1 LAFLL
6 LILYRVTL
14 LVEVEE
20 VMRALAVLVVVE
32 QVHLTPQEIR
42 VSQIVEV
49 VVGDLTKQM
58 LGFKVEELVD
68 LVFV

>member
-20 VMRALAVLVVVE
+20 VMRALAVLVVME

-42 VSQIVEV
+42 VSQTVEV
-49 VVGDLTKQM
+49 VVEDLIPEV
-58 LGFKVEELVD
+58 LLLLREELVD

>member
-1 LAFLL
+1 
-6 LILYRVTL
+6 
-14 LVEVEE
+14 VEVEE